1 MSEVGTRPVPL
12 GLTERDVDDAIERL
26 TAALGADRVITD
38 PAELREF
45 RDPFQVQ
52 TSDDYAA
59 SAVVMPTT
67 VEEIQAIVA
76 IANATKV
83 PLWTHGQGR
92 NNGYG
97 GPAPRVSGSMAV
109 WRSQ

>member
-1 MSEVGTRPVPL
+1 MSEVGTRPVPP

-76 IANATKV
+76 SPTRPRSRSGPTDRAAT
-83 PLWTHGQGR
+83 TATA
-92 NNGYG
+92 
-97 GPAPRVSGSMAV
+97 APPRA
-109 WRSQ
+109 